1 MGGSGS
7 ARFSTL
13 YGGSGLSRE
22 AGLAAR
28 SGSVG
33 GPGLIGETELVGGL
47 GLERGIGWVG
57 RSGSVGGSRLF
68 VGSGFSGEA
77 GLVGGSVLEEEI
89 EQVGGPGLAG
99 FSRLYGGSDLSGEAV
114 LVGGLELE
122 GGAVML
128 VWEFRRSMAVLRAAL
143 SAERSQVR
151 RSGLDL
157 MQFSYNLL
165 KTSMAKGSFHLIA
178 CRNCIVRDRMTLL
191 GSRSRT

>member
-1 MGGSGS
+1 MGGSG
-7 ARFSTL
+7 L
-13 YGGSGLSRE
+13 
-22 AGLAAR
+22 
-28 SGSVG
+28 
-33 GPGLIGETELVGGL
+33 
-47 GLERGIGWVG
+47 
-57 RSGSVGGSRLF
+57 VGGSRLF
-68 VGSGFSGEA
+68 GGSGLRGEA
-77 GLVGGSVLEEEI
+77 GLVGGSWL
-89 EQVGGPGLAG
+89 G
-99 FSRLYGGSDLSGEAV
+99 
-114 LVGGLELE
+114 